1 MKSICRFLLAS
12 TVAAALAGPPW
23 ARAQVVTGP
32 AGTISE
38 PESLLERQRPRPRLG
53 QGEIL
58 VDDMILEA
66 SRVERP
72 ADTSGP
78 RGASFESFSA
88 RPWEFGIVPIAFDAD
103 ATSTDRIRFFSACQ
117 QWEPAGVVCVER
129 TNEPVWVRVQKWD
142 DGCYAKVGMGTAGAQ
157 PINLGPG
164 CWGAGTIVHEIG
176 HALGLIHEH
185 QRPDRDTYV
194 TIDFDNVE
202 DGAESNFTRYTTARL
217 WSEYDFGS
225 IMHYGRT
232 AFSVNG
238 RDTIT
243 PKPEYAQAAA
253 TMGQR
258 SGASLRDVAAV
269 TSIYN
274 LAPRTFRTY
283 PVTPR
288 RFTIGRAEALA
299 AMAAINGYYIA
310 PAGLNRANGLSING
324 RPDFLGLAAWF
335 FDVYVNTRFAGYAEI
350 ESRYNVMAN
359 ITRTEEWRAK
369 NPARQPAVPF
379 DVGNALPFDRTELL
393 AVLER
398 LDRFYAAPEGLQR
411 PQGLSLDGQPD
422 FLGIAAW
429 VVDVYLGAR
438 LGGASADASWQ
449 RVVQL
454 IQQTDE
460 WRWKH

>member
-1 MKSICRFLLAS
+1 
-12 TVAAALAGPPW
+12 
-23 ARAQVVTGP
+23 
-32 AGTISE
+32 
-38 PESLLERQRPRPRLG
+38 
-53 QGEIL
+53 
-58 VDDMILEA
+58 
-66 SRVERP
+66 
-72 ADTSGP
+72 
-78 RGASFESFSA
+78 
-88 RPWEFGIVPIAFDAD
+88 
-103 ATSTDRIRFFSACQ
+103 
-117 QWEPAGVVCVER
+117 
-129 TNEPVWVRVQKWD
+129 
-142 DGCYAKVGMGTAGAQ
+142 
-157 PINLGPG
+157 
-164 CWGAGTIVHEIG
+164 
-176 HALGLIHEH
+176 
-185 QRPDRDTYV
+185 
-194 TIDFDNVE
+194 
-202 DGAESNFTRYTTARL
+202 
-217 WSEYDFGS
+217 
-225 IMHYGRT
+225 
-232 AFSVNG
+232 
-238 RDTIT
+238 
-243 PKPEYAQAAA
+243 
-253 TMGQR
+253 
-258 SGASLRDVAAV
+258 
-269 TSIYN
+269 
-274 LAPRTFRTY
+274 
-283 PVTPR
+283 VTPR